1 MSAMTYLEGI
11 DKFNSLRLRGDLEQ
25 LWARVTHHCQCLLSV
40 EELNG
45 GKSVR
50 QRRDAGIRF
59 VPIDRIVGSVGRRHD
74 FTRSFLPLAGANA
87 GRWAQIYEA
96 INSAHGVPEI
106 ELLKIGEAY
115 VVEDGHHRISAGRAA
130 GLDQIAAHVVEV
142 LG

>member
-1 MSAMTYLEGI
+1 MMTP
-11 DKFNSLRLRGDLEQ
+11 DKNETLSRGDLEQ

-74 FTRSFLPLAGANA
+74 FTRSFLPSFT
-87 GRWAQIYEA
+87 RTT
-96 INSAHGVPEI
+96 
-106 ELLKIGEAY
+106 
-115 VVEDGHHRISAGRAA
+115 
-130 GLDQIAAHVVEV
+130 
-142 LG
+142 